1 MNCYFYETLF
11 HDILKVVIKMSIMT
25 QLEFELE
32 FSESEKEIARYIL
45 NHGDDVLSMSVK
57 QLAKQTYTSPA
68 TIVRLC
74 KKIGLEG
81 YNDFKIKYSAEL
93 QYDLQRTDRI
103 DVNFPFDKDD
113 SHPIICHKLASLSQE
128 VIADTI
134 QLIDFHQLDKIVDLL
149 YQYHDIDIYGSGN
162 SLLAAMSFQ
171 HKMMRIARNI
181 NLKVLHGE
189 QVFMSYN
196 SNPNRIGMI
205 ISYSGE
211 TNELIQVA
219 QTLKEKKTPII
230 VFTSVGDNRLSHYAD
245 YVLNIGS
252 REKIFTKIAPFAS
265 QVSMEYLLNVIF
277 SCIFQ
282 KDYEQNIQNKIGYD
296 KKNDS
301 RHPLSSPVTD

>member
-1 MNCYFYETLF
+1 
-11 HDILKVVIKMSIMT
+11 MSIMT

-32 FSESEKEIARYIL
+32 FSESEKEIAKFIL

-57 QLAKQTYTSPA
+57 ELAKHTYTSPA

-93 QYDLQRTDRI
+93 QYDLHRSQRI
-103 DVNFPFDKDD
+103 DVNFPFEKDD
-113 SHPIICHKLASLSQE
+113 SYPSICHKLASLSQE

-134 QLIDFHQLDKIVDLL
+134 KLIDFQQLDKIIDLL
-149 YQYHDIDIYGSGN
+149 YQFSDIDIYGSGN

-171 HKMMRIARNI
+171 HKMMRIARNV

-196 SNPNRIGMI
+196 TNPNRIGMI

-230 VFTSVGDNRLSHYAD
+230 VLTSVGDNRLSHYAD
-245 YVLNIGS
+245 YILNIGS

-265 QVSMEYLLNVIF
+265 QASMEYLLNVIF

-282 KDYEQNIQNKIGYD
+282 KDYEQNIQNKISYD

-301 RHPLSSPVTD
+301 RHPLSSPVSD

>member
-1 MNCYFYETLF
+1 
-11 HDILKVVIKMSIMT
+11 MSIMT

-32 FSESEKEIARYIL
+32 FSESEKEIAKYIL
-45 NHGDDVLSMSVK
+45 NHGDEVLSMSVK
-57 QLAKQTYTSPA
+57 QLAKNTYTSPA

-93 QYDLQRTDRI
+93 QYDLHHSDRI
-103 DVNFPFDKDD
+103 DVNFPFDKNDT
-113 SHPIICHKLASLSQE
+113 HPMICHKLASLSEE

-134 QLIDFHQLDKIVDLL
+134 KLIDFNQLDKIVDLL
-149 YQYHDIDIYGSGN
+149 YQYQDIDIYGSGN

-171 HKMMRIARNI
+171 HKMMRIARNV
-181 NLKVLHGE
+181 NLKILHGE
-189 QVFMSYN
+189 QVFLSYN
-196 SNPNRIGMI
+196 SDQNRIAII

-211 TNELIQVA
+211 THELIQIA
-219 QTLKEKKTPII
+219 QTLKEKNTPII
-230 VFTSVGDNRLSHYAD
+230 VLTSIGDNHLSHYAD
-245 YVLNIGS
+245 YILNIGS

-265 QVSMEYLLNVIF
+265 QTSMEYLLNVIF

-282 KDYEQNIQNKIGYD
+282 KDYEQNIQNKISYD

-301 RHPLSSPVTD
+301 RHPLSSPVSD

>member
-1 MNCYFYETLF
+1 
-11 HDILKVVIKMSIMT
+11 MSIMT

-57 QLAKQTYTSPA
+57 ELAKNTYTSPA

-93 QYDLQRTDRI
+93 QYDLHHSNRI
-103 DVNFPFDKDD
+103 DVNFPFEKKDT
-113 SHPIICHKLASLSQE
+113 HPMICHKLASLSEE

-134 QLIDFHQLDKIVDLL
+134 KLIDFEQLEKIVDLL
-149 YQYHDIDIYGSGN
+149 YQSHDIDIYGSGN

-171 HKMMRIARNI
+171 HKMMRIARNV
-181 NLKVLHGE
+181 NLKALHGE
-189 QVFMSYN
+189 QVFLSYN
-196 SNPNRIGMI
+196 SDKKRIAVI

-211 TNELIQVA
+211 THDLIQIA
-219 QTLKEKKTPII
+219 QILKEKKTPII
-230 VFTSVGDNRLSHYAD
+230 VLTSIGDNHLSHYAD
-245 YVLNIGS
+245 YILNIGS

-282 KDYEQNIQNKIGYD
+282 KDYDQNIQNKISYD

-301 RHPLSSPVTD
+301 RHPLSSPISD

>member
-1 MNCYFYETLF
+1 
-11 HDILKVVIKMSIMT
+11 MSIMT

-32 FSESEKEIARYIL
+32 FSDSEKEIARYIL

-57 QLAKQTYTSPA
+57 QLAKHTYTSPA

-93 QYDLQRTDRI
+93 QYDLQHTDRI
-103 DVNFPFDKDD
+103 DVNFPFEKDD
-113 SHPIICHKLASLSQE
+113 SYPVICHKLASLSQE

-134 QLIDFHQLDKIVDLL
+134 KLIDFQQLNHIVNLL
-149 YQYHDIDIYGSGN
+149 YEYENIDIYGSGN

-171 HKMMRIARNI
+171 HKMMRIARNV
-181 NLKVLHGE
+181 NLRVLHGE
-189 QVFMSYN
+189 QVFMTYN
-196 SNPNRIGMI
+196 SHKKRIAMI

-211 TNELIQVA
+211 TNELIQFA
-219 QTLKEKKTPII
+219 MTLKEKKTPII
-230 VFTSVGDNRLSHYAD
+230 VLTSVGDNRLSHLAD

-252 REKIFTKIAPFAS
+252 REKIFTKIAPFSS
-265 QVSMEYLLNVIF
+265 QISMEYLLNVIF
-277 SCIFQ
+277 SCLFQ
-282 KDYEQNIQNKIGYD
+282 KDYEQNIANKVSYD

-301 RHPLSSPVTD
+301 RHPQSSPVSD

>member
-1 MNCYFYETLF
+1 M
-11 HDILKVVIKMSIMT
+11 VIKMSIMT

-57 QLAKQTYTSPA
+57 ELAKNTYTSPA

-93 QYDLQRTDRI
+93 QYDLHHSNRI
-103 DVNFPFDKDD
+103 DVNFPFEKKDT
-113 SHPIICHKLASLSQE
+113 HPMICHKLASLSEE

-134 QLIDFHQLDKIVDLL
+134 KLIDFDQLEKIVDLL
-149 YQYHDIDIYGSGN
+149 YQSHDIDIYGSGN

-171 HKMMRIARNI
+171 HKMMRIARNV
-181 NLKVLHGE
+181 NLKALHGE
-189 QVFMSYN
+189 QVFLSYN
-196 SNPNRIGMI
+196 SDKKRIAVI

-211 TNELIQVA
+211 THDLIQIA
-219 QTLKEKKTPII
+219 QILKEKKTPII
-230 VFTSVGDNRLSHYAD
+230 VLTSIGDNHLSHYAD
-245 YVLNIGS
+245 YILNIGS

-282 KDYEQNIQNKIGYD
+282 KDYDQNIQNKISYD

-301 RHPLSSPVTD
+301 RHPLSSPVSD